1 MRFDVKPRLWFMYI
15 LIIIVAVIWSI
26 FETKPDLSE
35 VSRLSQNKQYGEA
48 LQAVN
53 HILEEYPDYLDALNE
68 QGYVLLR
75 LGRNEEALLALTKVV
90 EEDPEH
96 AVALNHLAW
105 AYHNL
110 SLQRI
115 ANAYIDRA
123 LLIGR
128 NTDAQYVNK
137 ANIELALNNY
147 ANALKYYDL
156 ALKLNAGSEN
166 AAYGKG
172 LAYYRQANYQQAVV
186 WLSNHLTLFPD
197 DRDGWQYLVSAYLKS
212 NDYAGAIGEYQK
224 RIAQE
229 PDNVRLLVS
238 LGDVYATMGEY
249 GKAIELFDQAIGQNP
264 EFAQAYYEK
273 CLSLIMK
280 EDYDAACDQLALAVK
295 YNRDYLHSLKN
306 EPKLDKIRQLPKY
319 KEIFI

>member
-1 MRFDVKPRLWFMYI
+1 MRFHVKPRLWFMYI
-15 LIIIVAVIWSI
+15 LIIIVAVVWSI

-53 HILEEYPDYLDALNE
+53 HILEEYPDDLDALNE
-68 QGYVLLR
+68 QGYLLLR

-90 EEDPEH
+90 EEDPAH
-96 AVALNHLAW
+96 AAALNHLAW

-123 LLIGR
+123 LLIGQ
-128 NTDAQYVNK
+128 NTDIQYVNK

-166 AAYGKG
+166 AAFGKG

-186 WLSNHLTLFPD
+186 WLSKHLALVPD
-197 DRDGWQYLVSAYLKS
+197 DQDGWNYLVSAYLKS

-224 RIAQE
+224 RIEQE
-229 PDNVRLLVS
+229 PGNVQLLVS
-238 LGDVYATMGEY
+238 LGGVYTTMREY

-273 CLSLIMK
+273 GLSMIMTG
-280 EDYDAACDQLALAVK
+280 DYDAACDQLVLAVR
-295 YNRDYLHSLKN
+295 YNKDYLYSFKD
-306 EPKLDKIRQLPKY
+306 EPKLDKIKQLPKF
-319 KEIFI
+319 KQLFM